1 MIEGNFTSY
10 HFRRTFHIVSGVER
24 AMIKYP
30 LSNDREMITNI
41 AVSLSTRASN
51 EDSRRLREDFTIME
65 KAPTRVKAPTITFS
79 FQTL

>member
-1 MIEGNFTSY
+1 M
-10 HFRRTFHIVSGVER
+10 SGVER

-51 EDSRRLREDFTIME
+51 EDSRSLRKDFTILE
-65 KAPTRVKAPTITFS
+65 KAPTRVESAHYLFHI
-79 FQTL
+79 

>member
-1 MIEGNFTSY
+1 M
-10 HFRRTFHIVSGVER
+10 SGVER

-51 EDSRRLREDFTIME
+51 EDSRSLRKDFTILE
-65 KAPTRVKAPTITFS
+65 KAPTRVESAY
-79 FQTL
+79 